1 MEECW
6 QDHFHQMSY
15 LPAGSQ
21 GKRLIAKL
29 KNVKSQ
35 FWRVSMIKTKQS
47 HSVKGRPTETHHGV
61 DASSQRKTWPSP
73 PALSRLKRPRNA
85 TPTQE

>member
-1 MEECW
+1 MPFFFPLITELSLFSLILTQGKELGYQKSQMQLEWETLDFKARLNIFKGTQYTEECW

-29 KNVKSQ
+29 KKC
-35 FWRVSMIKTKQS
+35 
-47 HSVKGRPTETHHGV
+47 
-61 DASSQRKTWPSP
+61 
-73 PALSRLKRPRNA
+73 
-85 TPTQE
+85 